1 MYINIIMK
9 YQKLQ
14 TLLLNSKN
22 SNESCFLFTEIELF
36 SSSRIFSFF
45 EVLVLSF
52 LKPGFL
58 KKGEK
63 PEWLIQ

>member
-22 SNESCFLFTEIELF
+22 SNESCFLFTEVELF
-36 SSSRIFSFF
+36 SSSRGFSFF

-52 LKPGFL
+52 FQTWLL
-58 KKGEK
+58 KKK
-63 PEWLIQ
+63 VKN